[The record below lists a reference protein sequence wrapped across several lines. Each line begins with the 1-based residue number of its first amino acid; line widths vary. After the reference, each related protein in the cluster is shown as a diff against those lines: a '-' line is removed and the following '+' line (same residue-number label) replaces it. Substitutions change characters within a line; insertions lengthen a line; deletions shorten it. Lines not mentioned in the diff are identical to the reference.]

1 MCGCDI
7 GYTCPRCSA
16 VEDWQ
21 RDAENEREQ
30 EVRWDAVSAPVA
42 GEESDRV

>member
-16 VEDWQ
+16 RDDWH

-30 EVRWDAVSAPVA
+30 EARWDAVSAPLA
-42 GEESDRV
+42 GEDGRDA